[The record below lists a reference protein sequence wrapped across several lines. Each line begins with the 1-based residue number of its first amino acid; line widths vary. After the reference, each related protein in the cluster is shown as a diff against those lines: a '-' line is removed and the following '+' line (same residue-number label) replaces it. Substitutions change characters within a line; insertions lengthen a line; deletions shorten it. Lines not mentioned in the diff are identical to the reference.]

1 LLLQLFRMRCGRGGR
16 GRGRHCLRRGNRRGI
31 GSCRKSGTCW
41 LDLRG
46 RRRGSRISGRRI
58 RESKGQPACTDYRQ
72 QACYASH
79 RVLAEVVACF
89 KFSRRGM
96 TRRLRDYIS
105 ERDWTG
111 PGDTT
116 GLEADPY
123 TLADDPPIAR
133 IAPCPVG
140 EHRRHRSGGSALVET
155 RQREP
160 WFSRSCGEFR
170 RMAIFDRSRPIN
182 PALRAGDPGSRGC
195 QRPAHATAGATFN
208 RRSMKYRSDRQ
219 I

>member
-140 EHRRHRSGGSALVET
+140 EHRRHRSGGSASLK
-155 RQREP
+155 P
-160 WFSRSCGEFR
+160 ASASR
-170 RMAIFDRSRPIN
+170 
-182 PALRAGDPGSRGC
+182 GSRGLAVSSAAWLFLTDLGRSIPPC
-195 QRPAHATAGATFN
+195 EQEIRGPGAASA
-208 RRSMKYRSDRQ
+208 RLMRLPGLPSIVAQ
-219 I
+219 